1 MESLTLQQALAVIEG
16 TFNAGTTSKAQP
28 LTAAVLD
35 SGGKLITLQRQDGSS
50 MMRPEIAIAKAWG
63 ALALGCS
70 SRKLAQDADTR
81 PAFISAVNV
90 LANGNM
96 VPVPGGLLI
105 RDNEQNILGAVGVS
119 GDISDTDEQC
129 AFNGIRKAELFSDEL
144 IQGH

>member
-1 MESLTLQQALAVIEG
+1 MGSLTLQQALTIIDG
-16 TFNAGTTSKAQP
+16 TFKAGNEIRTEP
-28 LTAAVLD
+28 LTVAVLD
-35 SGGKLITLQRQDGSS
+35 SGGKLISLQRQDGSS
-50 MMRPEIAIAKAWG
+50 MMRPDIAIAKAWG

-105 RDNEQNILGAVGVS
+105 RDEHKTVLGAIGVS
-119 GDISDTDEQC
+119 GDVSDIDESC
-129 AFNGIRKAELFSDEL
+129 AINGIGSAKLFSDEMM
-144 IQGH
+144 QA